1 MIAAEVRLVAD
12 APATPATPATPPA
25 PSQTPTLPA
34 PEVAYLNGIAR
45 QIELF
50 ARTYA
55 PRNTTALR
63 MAEEAAFDIRRMAVA
78 ANVPGGERVA
88 ADIVPVVQD
97 EPAPGTARGL

>member
-1 MIAAEVRLVAD
+1 MIAAEVRFVAD
-12 APATPATPATPPA
+12 APTA
-25 PSQTPTLPA
+25 PSQTPTIPVLPA